1 MPIIDRPEFIKR
13 VQDRISMLR
22 FVSELKLSSNREFNS
37 DLQLQNQ
44 HICTFGVPKQ
54 IAVYNAA
61 ELADATTFS
70 GMSFPLIAKPI
81 AADGSSGSH
90 KMALVF
96 NQDGLLKQSPPLV
109 LQEFVNHGGVVFKVY
124 VAGDY
129 VRCVERKSI
138 PNLSDETMAALVQV
152 GSVSFSQISNM
163 TMTQDSKDKM
173 HLEEIEMPPEC
184 FVMEIARGLRSSI
197 GLNLFN
203 FDMIRDERVGNHYL
217 VIDINY
223 FPGYEKLSGYETVL
237 TDFMCSMVHKEQKD
251 DSDLALRNDSDE
263 NSMHSCGNQC
273 DYEEEVERGG

>member
-22 FVSELKLSSNREFNS
+22 FVSELKLASNREFNS
-37 DLQLQNQ
+37 DLLLQNQ
-44 HICTFGVPKQ
+44 HLCTFGVPKQ
-54 IAVYNAA
+54 IAVYNAS

-70 GMSFPLIAKPI
+70 DMSFPLIAKPI

-129 VRCVERKSI
+129 VRCVERKSL

-173 HLEEIEMPPEC
+173 HLEGVEMPPEC

-203 FDMIRDERVGNHYL
+203 FDMIRDGKVGNHYL

-223 FPGYEKLSGYETVL
+223 FPGYEKLPGYETVL

-251 DSDLALRNDSDE
+251 DSDSALGKR
-263 NSMHSCGNQC
+263 
-273 DYEEEVERGG
+273 